1 MKLSENARLIKNNKN
16 ISKQIAEWQFN
27 VRYGKKY
34 KDTKAW
40 KVFKDKYIK
49 EWTDILLQNEYV
61 YDEEL
66 KYKYGIDFED
76 R

>member
-1 MKLSENARLIKNNKN
+1 MLDMGRNIKILMLRKFLKTN
-16 ISKQIAEWQFN
+16 IL
-27 VRYGKKY
+27 
-34 KDTKAW
+34 
-40 KVFKDKYIK
+40 K

>member
-1 MKLSENARLIKNNKN
+1 MQNGNLMLDMGRNIKILMLGKFLKTN
-16 ISKQIAEWQFN
+16 IL
-27 VRYGKKY
+27 
-34 KDTKAW
+34 
-40 KVFKDKYIK
+40 K